1 MSRYYSLETIRANA
15 YDVTLANGAKHRCID
30 PDALLDI
37 EPADVREDV
46 KGEWEHGDETAR
58 HYLGDACVQ
67 IDYAYWRCSACGKVY
82 EQSDKPKYNFC
93 PNCGSQMM
101 KGGDA

>member
-37 EPADVREDV
+37 EPADVRENIIAHKV
-46 KGEWEHGDETAR
+46 IGGGEHDGATCWFE
-58 HYLGDACVQ
+58 
-67 IDYAYWRCSACGKVY
+67 CSRCGKTVDVN
-82 EQSDKPKYNFC
+82 DKYC
-93 PNCGSQMM
+93 SECG
-101 KGGDA
+101 ARFEA

>member
-37 EPADVREDV
+37 EPADVRENV
-46 KGEWEHGDETAR
+46 KGKWLQDKHDEAG
-58 HYLGDACVQ
+58 YGYFD
-67 IDYAYWRCSACGKVY
+67 CSVCGADFYDVY
-82 EQSDKPKYNFC
+82 DFC
-93 PNCGSQMM
+93 PNCGADMR
-101 KGGDA
+101 GET

>member
-37 EPADVREDV
+37 EPADVRENV
-46 KGEWEHGDETAR
+46 KGEWRDF
-58 HYLGDACVQ
+58 
-67 IDYAYWRCSACGKVY
+67 IDSVTGTTLCRCS
-82 EQSDKPKYNFC
+82 
-93 PNCGSQMM
+93 NCGGSIFCEEKDTM
-101 KGGDA
+101 KFCYNCGADMRTD